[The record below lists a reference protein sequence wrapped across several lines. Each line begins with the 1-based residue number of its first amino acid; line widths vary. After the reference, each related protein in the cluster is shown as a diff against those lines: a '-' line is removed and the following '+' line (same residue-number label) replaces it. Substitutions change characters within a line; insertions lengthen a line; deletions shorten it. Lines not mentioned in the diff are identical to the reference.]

1 MSMLSNIYKLMVHF
15 YKQILQSH
23 WKILRKNQLWKT

>member
-1 MSMLSNIYKLMVHF
+1 MVHF